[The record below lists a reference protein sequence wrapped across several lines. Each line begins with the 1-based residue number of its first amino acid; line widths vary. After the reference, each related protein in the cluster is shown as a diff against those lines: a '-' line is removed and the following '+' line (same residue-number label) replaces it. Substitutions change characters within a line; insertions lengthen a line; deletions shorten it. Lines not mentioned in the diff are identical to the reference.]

1 MSRVSQAR
9 NLGKYFLLI
18 DNMLVVLGFFVVFPL
33 ISIRFVDQMGWAA
46 VMVGIA
52 LGLRQFIQ
60 QGLGIFGGA
69 IADRFG
75 AKPMIVTG
83 MLMRAAGFATMGIA
97 HEPWLLWF
105 SCFLSG
111 LGGTLFDPPRS
122 ALVVKLIRPEQRGRF
137 FSLLMMQDSAGA
149 VIGALLGSWLLQY
162 DFRLVCATGAI
173 LFILCALFNA
183 WLLPAW
189 KLSTVRTP
197 VREGMRRVMS
207 DKRFVTYVLTLAGYY
222 MLAVQVML
230 MLPIMVNDIAGSPAA
245 VKWMYAIEACLS
257 LTLLYPIARWSE
269 KRFRLEHRLMA
280 GLLVMS
286 LSMLPIGMVGNL
298 QQLFTLICAFYIG
311 SVIAEPARETLSASL
326 ADARARGSYMGFSRL
341 GLAIGGAIGYIGGG
355 WLFDMGKALAQPELP
370 WMMLGIIGFITF
382 LALGWQFSHKRTPR
396 RMIGQ
401 KMVPILQKDDSRYLP
416 ESMDIVHYVDN
427 LDGKPLLTGKR
438 NPAIEEWLRKVNG
451 YVNQLLLPRFA
462 KSAFDEFSTPA
473 ARQYFIRKK
482 EASSGSFDNHLAH
495 SAGLIKKIGD
505 DLRLLDKLIVQP
517 NAVNG
522 ELSEDDIHLFP
533 LLRNLTLVAGIHW
546 PTKVADYRDNMAKQ
560 TQINLL
566 SSMAI

>member
-105 SCFLSG
+105 SCLLSG

-122 ALVVKLIRPEQRGRF
+122 ALVVKLIRPQQRGRF
-137 FSLLMMQDSAGA
+137 FSLLMMQDSASA

-162 DFRLVCATGAI
+162 DFRLVCATGAV
-173 LFILCALFNA
+173 LFVLCAAFNA

-197 VREGMRRVMS
+197 VREGMTRVMR

-230 MLPIMVNDIAGSPAA
+230 MLPIMVND
-245 VKWMYAIEACLS
+245 
-257 LTLLYPIARWSE
+257 
-269 KRFRLEHRLMA
+269 
-280 GLLVMS
+280 
-286 LSMLPIGMVGNL
+286 
-298 QQLFTLICAFYIG
+298 
-311 SVIAEPARETLSASL
+311 
-326 ADARARGSYMGFSRL
+326 
-341 GLAIGGAIGYIGGG
+341 
-355 WLFDMGKALAQPELP
+355 
-370 WMMLGIIGFITF
+370 
-382 LALGWQFSHKRTPR
+382 
-396 RMIGQ
+396 
-401 KMVPILQKDDSRYLP
+401 
-416 ESMDIVHYVDN
+416 
-427 LDGKPLLTGKR
+427 
-438 NPAIEEWLRKVNG
+438 
-451 YVNQLLLPRFA
+451 
-462 KSAFDEFSTPA
+462 
-473 ARQYFIRKK
+473 
-482 EASSGSFDNHLAH
+482 
-495 SAGLIKKIGD
+495 
-505 DLRLLDKLIVQP
+505 
-517 NAVNG
+517 
-522 ELSEDDIHLFP
+522 
-533 LLRNLTLVAGIHW
+533 VAGA
-546 PTKVADYRDNMAKQ
+546 PLPLNGCMPLKRVCR
-560 TQINLL
+560 
-566 SSMAI
+566 